1 MNKPRKIMIVDD
13 SATARMFVRRCLEI
27 SRVFESAEYLEAG
40 NGVEAL
46 KLLQEHAVE
55 MIFTDLTMPE
65 MDGES
70 LFKRVM
76 ANPKYNEIPVVVISS
91 IGNPAKD
98 SQLLA
103 MGVKAVVKKPVS
115 PAKLAEVFRAMN
127 GAGN

>member
-1 MNKPRKIMIVDD
+1 M
-13 SATARMFVRRCLEI
+13 
-27 SRVFESAEYLEAG
+27 FESAEYLEAA
-40 NGVEAL
+40 NGEEAL

>member
-1 MNKPRKIMIVDD
+1 MNTPRKIMIVDD

-91 IGNPAKD
+91 IGNPA
-98 SQLLA
+98 
-103 MGVKAVVKKPVS
+103 
-115 PAKLAEVFRAMN
+115 
-127 GAGN
+127 